1 MMGAVSA
8 TAVAVGLTP
17 PMANAASSQTYFIGF
32 PSWLPIGAGST
43 LPSDPNAIS
52 AAILAAK
59 DKNPLI
65 GWGTGGVNL
74 QPVYVTWVDGVP
86 QYTLP
91 VVGQTGSHTTTNPV
105 YQPAYDAA
113 YNLAYNYNVAYGIVY
128 AQISQA
134 AYNTAY
140 ARGSA
145 GCGGWSAAIC
155 RAAAATTAAAEAKSV
170 ADAQAPAAATAQAT
184 QIALAA
190 ALAAIANIPKTV
202 TVPDYGI
209 TDPGNW
215 TTTTAG
221 QWVSPSDLSTL
232 PTAGQLAYLISAAQ
246 NGDTGALAPLLNWTA
261 YLTNVNLIAYGDGA
275 IAAGQAYQSVID
287 SAKNGTFPVGTAQT
301 GPRQIA
307 IVGPDGKVTLV
318 TVYDTNNPIDYP
330 NPTYPAAGDPPD
342 YEVTQPGGVLDLT
355 VLSLVLVRN
364 PGRANGGLYA
374 RFAPI
379 YQELTGVNPVTP
391 ERQDVLPAGLDPATI
406 TKLLSGDTSDIT
418 LDELGNLQAVLNSA
432 DGKPMI
438 VTLKADIGWE
448 YDLMSDAPAAANPIA
463 WANSVASSI
472 FLTNLLTGVDF
483 QDLGTGGYV
492 DPKDGTIYYTIPV
505 DQLPLLTPL
514 RLPAQLIGLAT
525 GQNIDTPV
533 ADAIEPFLK
542 ILVNS
547 AYTDV
552 QRNPDGTW
560 TRTLDQ
566 FGTPT
571 LFGTQTLTRDQQ
583 VLMAGDLVAALGAG
597 VGDEL
602 TDALLRTKDQLTKT
616 FNVDLTDPQD
626 TALEQALAAPGTT
639 IKTVSR
645 NVGDDVSQVLASVES
660 HLPETPAVTQADLA
674 DAQQAIGEQL
684 ANTRDQINDTV
695 TKANE
700 TVTKVNDTVTKVE
713 SAIAKEGTKI
723 TTAISSA
730 GGKHRAAPSATR
742 KTPVKDAVKK
752 ATSDIKKAVTKVS
765 DNVKKALGGGKAGAA

>member
-1 MMGAVSA
+1 MSNKAVGTKKRGTAKAKRVAMMGAVSA

-17 PMANAASSQTYFIGF
+17 AMANAASSQTYFIGF

-43 LPSDPNAIS
+43 LPSDPTAIS

-91 VVGQTGSHTTTNPV
+91 VVGQTGSHTATNPV
-105 YQPAYDAA
+105 YQPAYDLA
-113 YNLAYNYNVAYGIVY
+113 YNLAYNTGCLFNSKR
-128 AQISQA
+128 AQ
-134 AYNTAY
+134 
-140 ARGSA
+140 
-145 GCGGWSAAIC
+145 C
-155 RAAAATTAAAEAKSV
+155 ATN
-170 ADAQAPAAATAQAT
+170 
-184 QIALAA
+184 A
-190 ALAAIANIPKTV
+190 ALSAVASTPKTI

-232 PTAGQLAYLISAAQ
+232 PTAGQLAYLVSAAQ

-287 SAKNGTFPVGTAQT
+287 SAKNGTFPVGTART

-318 TVYDTNNPIDYP
+318 TVYDTNNPLDYP

-364 PGRANGGLYA
+364 PGRPNGGLYS

-391 ERQDVLPAGLDPATI
+391 DRQDVLPAGLDPATI
-406 TKLLSGDTSDIT
+406 TKLLSGDTSDIS

-695 TKANE
+695 TK
-700 TVTKVNDTVTKVE
+700 VNDTVTKVE